1 MTLDNPV
8 TMIVVAAGSGQRFGG
23 PLPKQYL
30 DLAGRPVLFHTLK
43 AFHNHEAIAA
53 ILPVIAADGRSLW
66 DRWLGPCLAELPRV
80 RTPVSGGATRQESV
94 WRGLLALDLAADAWV
109 GIHDAARP
117 FPSQDLI
124 TRLCASR
131 RDNEALCAAIP
142 AADTVKRVD
151 PHRGIIVETLERS
164 HIWLAQTPQLFRHGT
179 ILDLHE
185 RARQT
190 GFNATDDASLAEWG
204 GIPVRVVPGDVK
216 NIKITQPDDL
226 QLAQKWFQKEV
237 S

>member
-1 MTLDNPV
+1 MTPNNPV
-8 TMIVVAAGSGQRFGG
+8 TMIIVAAGSGQRFGG

-43 AFHNHEAIAA
+43 AFHDHGDIAS
-53 ILPVIAADGRSLW
+53 IKPVIAVDGRPLW
-66 DRWLGPCLAELPRV
+66 DHWLGPLLAELPRV
-80 RTPVSGGATRQESV
+80 QEPVSGGITRQESV
-94 WRGLLALDLAADAWV
+94 WRGLLALDLDGTAWV

-117 FPSQDLI
+117 FPGQELI

-131 RDNEALCAAIP
+131 QGNEALCAAIP

-151 PHRGIIVETLERS
+151 PHQKIIIETLERS
-164 HIWLAQTPQLFRHGT
+164 HIWLAQTPQLFRYKT
-179 ILDLHE
+179 ILDLHQL
-185 RARQT
+185 AQQT

-204 GIPVRVVPGDVK
+204 GIPVRVVPGDVR
-216 NIKITQPDDL
+216 NIKITQPNDL
-226 QLAQKWFQKEV
+226 QLAQKWFQEEV